1 MSRPLFSVLVPTRDR
16 PDTLRHT
23 LATVANQGREDYE
36 IVVADNCGS
45 PETRRVVDELGSP
58 LVRYTRS
65 DEVLPMAE
73 NWERGLA
80 LCSGDY
86 VTVLGDDDAF
96 LPSTLQLAEKLISAT
111 DAELVSWRPQTYWW
125 PNTIAYWN
133 RNRLYV
139 SFGNSATLV
148 DSRPALEQFYAGAI
162 GFGVIPTVYT
172 AFFHRRIVEEAR
184 RRHGG
189 FFVPPDA
196 PPDVSSGILGLHL
209 TRRFAYSDRALTLR
223 GNSAKSNGTAQWMRS
238 LGSEQ
243 REVYFREERVGV
255 QGMIHASL
263 VPSPNLLVLIAST
276 KLKCRERYFPDD
288 ATLKVDLHELVRSMV
303 ASLNH
308 DPAAYD
314 DNLRDARD
322 LAAKIGMAIEPGS
335 IPPKAFGEKP
345 SGWGPMVNQH
355 GQIDGLSVNCDLA
368 GAYDV
373 AAAARLVEALS
384 PPADSFLA
392 GAARDAGEAA
402 ADVSYEPAQAAQA
415 AQAAPAGESS
425 RLPFLGRL
433 LSDLFRRRP
442 PG

>member
-1 MSRPLFSVLVPTRDR
+1 MSRPLFSVLVPTRER

-45 PETRRVVDELGSP
+45 PETRRVVEELGSP

-80 LCSGDY
+80 MCKGDY

-96 LPSTLQLAEKLISAT
+96 LPSTLALAEKLITVT

-133 RNRLYV
+133 RNRLYM

-148 DSRPALEQFYAGAI
+148 DSRPALEQFYAGTI
-162 GFGVIPTVYT
+162 GFGMIPTVYT
-172 AFFHRRIVEEAR
+172 AFFHRRIIEEAR

-209 TRRFAYSDRALTLR
+209 TSRFAYSDRALTLR

-255 QGMIHASL
+255 KGMIHPSL
-263 VPSPNLLVLIAST
+263 VPSPNLLILIAST

-288 ATLKVDLHELVRSMV
+288 ATLKVDLQELVSSMV

-314 DNLRDARD
+314 ENLRDARD
-322 LAAKIGMAIEPGS
+322 LAAKIGMAIDPAS

-345 SGWGPMVNQH
+345 SGWGPMVDREGH
-355 GQIDGLSVNCDLA
+355 IDGLSVNCDLA
-368 GAYDV
+368 GAFDV

-384 PPADSFLA
+384 PPADSFLM
-392 GAARDAGEAA
+392 GAARDADKA
-402 ADVSYEPAQAAQA
+402 ADVSYEPAQTAPQPAAA
-415 AQAAPAGESS
+415 SESS

-433 LSDLFRRRP
+433 LSDIFRRRP